1 LPKLLEPPNRRSR
14 TAQLDVHSALS
25 RFPFPSSTFSDSKK
39 QRTRSNATQ
48 IRQEP
53 MNKLTHSGSWLWLQA
68 TLQFC
73 ACLIVG
79 TANHGSQVGHGASSS
94 GRQSE
99 TCAGSAGASTNE
111 VVRRASSAVLTPEAR
126 CLKGIAVRPPQP
138 GGDWGRRASYSACS
152 HGRPESRSY
161 LWPFQSSG

>member
-1 LPKLLEPPNRRSR
+1 VRRR
-14 TAQLDVHSALS
+14 EL
-25 RFPFPSSTFSDSKK
+25 
-39 QRTRSNATQ
+39 
-48 IRQEP
+48 
-53 MNKLTHSGSWLWLQA
+53 
-68 TLQFC
+68 
-73 ACLIVG
+73 CLIVG
-79 TANHGSQVGHGASSS
+79 TANHGSQVGQGASSS

-161 LWPFQSSG
+161 LWPFQSSRGNPKAPALPAKCRLLDAPPVICAANHSLEFGRISPAKMG